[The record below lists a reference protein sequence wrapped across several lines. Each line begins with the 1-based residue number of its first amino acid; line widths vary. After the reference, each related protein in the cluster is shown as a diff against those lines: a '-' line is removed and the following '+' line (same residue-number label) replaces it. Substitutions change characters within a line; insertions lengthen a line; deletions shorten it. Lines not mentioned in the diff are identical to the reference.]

1 MKIMRG
7 FIVLAGVAALSACGN
22 FKDYDEVEALQ
33 GVSAVGSPFTQA
45 LTSEYQAFVDSE
57 LNDMNDHADALH
69 FARKGIAAAR
79 GDVVAPEPVSD
90 WNVGGAVM
98 QELAEARGR
107 LINVFDLGAR
117 EIQPQ
122 LSAVAQARFDC
133 WIEQQEEGFQT
144 NDINVC
150 RNEFIEALNQLEAQ
164 MPAQAPQPAEPV
176 ASTTGPDGFDVDPN
190 APMQAENAMYLVFFD
205 FDQSTLDAGAQSV
218 LDSVA
223 QEVASRSINAVNVTG
238 HADTSGSREYNRKLA
253 MQRANAIR
261 DALVQ
266 RGVAPNLMRVDS
278 RGEEQLLVETADG
291 VREPANR
298 RGEITFE

>member
-1 MKIMRG
+1 MKVMRG
-7 FIVLAGVAALSACGN
+7 LVVLAAVVSLSACGN

-33 GVSAVGSPFTQA
+33 NAQAVGSPFTQK
-45 LTSEYQAFVDSE
+45 LTSEYRMFVDSE

-69 FARKGIAAAR
+69 FARKGLAAAR
-79 GDVVAPEPVSD
+79 GDVVAPEPVTD
-90 WNVGGAVM
+90 WNVQGGPL
-98 QELAEARGR
+98 QELSDGRAR

-117 EIQPQ
+117 EMKPDV
-122 LSAVAQARFDC
+122 SAVAQARFDC

-144 NDINVC
+144 NDINSC
-150 RNEFIEALNQLEAQ
+150 RNQFIEALNQLESA
-164 MPAQAPQPAEPV
+164 MPARAPEPPPAPV
-176 ASTTGPDGFDVDPN
+176 ATDNAGFDVDPN
-190 APMQAENAMYLVFFD
+190 APMKPENAMYLVFFD

-223 QEVASRSINAVNVTG
+223 QEVRGRSVNAVNIVG
-238 HADTSGSREYNRKLA
+238 HADTSGSKAYNRKLA
-253 MQRANAIR
+253 MRRANAIK

-266 RGVAPNLMRVDS
+266 RGVSPDMIRVDS
-278 RGEEQLLVETADG
+278 RGEEQLLVDTADG